1 MGGTVRESTTVV
13 VVGAG
18 AAGMT
23 AAVLLRRCGIDCVVL
38 EWQTREYVE
47 QRQRAGIVEY
57 RAARMFHDWGLGGL
71 LGDFPSDTTL
81 EIRVDGRPYLL
92 GRDELSRRCPAR
104 LTPQQV
110 LVRNLVSTFVDGGGD
125 LRFQAAEVTLAGL
138 EGGQPTVSYR
148 DPADTWHEIT
158 CSFVAGCD
166 GDHGTC
172 RDQVP
177 ADALTAHSMEFGIS
191 WLTILAAAPPPPHPL
206 MAASGAGFAAH
217 FARGPAA
224 SRFYLQCLPNEQVSD
239 WPDERIW
246 AQLRARLCHSDL
258 PIGVITDRELFPL
271 RGVICEPMS
280 YGRLY
285 LLGDAAHIVPPT
297 GGKGMNLALHD
308 AEVFARGIRGYVQHG
323 DEAGLRS
330 YSDVC
335 LRRAWT
341 YQEYARWLTE
351 LVHDLADEDRRF
363 AAKLAAARLGRVLS
377 SEAAIR
383 DLAELMA
390 GLA

>member
-1 MGGTVRESTTVV
+1 
-13 VVGAG
+13 
-18 AAGMT
+18 MT
-23 AAVLLRRCGIDCVVL
+23 AAALLRRCGINCVVL
-38 EWQTREYVE
+38 ERQAREYVE

-57 RAARMFHDWGLGGL
+57 RAARMFGEWGLGGL

-81 EIRVDGRPYLL
+81 EIRVDGRPHLL

-110 LVRNLVSTFVDGGGD
+110 LVRNLISSFADDGGD

-138 EGGQPTVSYR
+138 EADQPVVSYR
-148 DPADTWHEIT
+148 DPAGTWHEIT

-177 ADALTAHSMEFGIS
+177 AGALTIHSVEYGIS
-191 WLTILAAAPPPPHPL
+191 WLTVLAAAPPPPHPL
-206 MAASGAGFAAH
+206 MAASGSGFAGH

-224 SRFYLQCLPNEQVSD
+224 SRFYLQCLPHEQVSD
-239 WPDERIW
+239 WPDARIW
-246 AQLRARLCHSDL
+246 AQLRARLCRSDL
-258 PIGVITDRELFPL
+258 PTGAITDRELFPL
-271 RGVICEPMS
+271 RSVMCEPMS

-285 LLGDAAHIVPPT
+285 LLGDAAHVVPPT

-308 AEVFARGIRGYVQHG
+308 AEIFTRGVRDYVQHG
-323 DEAGLRS
+323 EEAGLRS

-363 AAKLAAARLGRVLS
+363 AAQLAAARLGRVLS
-377 SEAAIR
+377 SEAATQ